1 MGLFKKKKLK
11 LTFSKKLYKKDKKK
25 SLKEK
30 SKLLFKR
37 VKKGKKKTSRKHRIK
52 NQIMA
57 IVLILT
63 IIPIV
68 SVGLINYYSQ
78 TKSIEKSIESTNLTI
93 AKSLAKQVDIFILSS
108 FDILDTLTAT
118 HDFMNMS
125 EFDCSTVLNSTVTKI
140 DQIQM
145 LYIYDMQGN
154 EIISTA
160 NRKDKKNVSK
170 EEWFKKALNGERA
183 ISDSYIDETNR
194 LSGVN
199 IAMPIKNIFGKQTGV
214 IVAKIAL
221 NDLVELSKAHK
232 IGQTG
237 IAYIVDRTGVVI
249 GHPKFREKVLNRFNA
264 KENGIVGA
272 IKAINGETGVELSYK
287 NDKGVDVIGAYT
299 VVPSTGWGVIVE
311 QNKDEIA
318 QSYLKDLYRT
328 LYITLAAVVLAIIFT
343 SIAAKIFSDPIV
355 KLVNVANRIKD
366 GDLTKRAEENAKNEI
381 GDLQKAFN
389 QMLDALHMIISNV
402 QAAGEEINTSSEE
415 LKNSAELTV
424 KSSEEISKIIE
435 QVAAGTERQ
444 LRSVDEADEVVNKM
458 AESVKNVEDKTKY
471 ILQAANIA
479 SDIAKAGS
487 DDVKMSEET
496 MNLITKR
503 VRESAEKL
511 KKLKQHTM
519 EIGNIVTFIDNI
531 SKQTNLLALNAAIE
545 AARAGEYGRGFTVV
559 AEEVRQLAEQT
570 SSASNDIVKI
580 VNEIQNEMNEVV
592 KSMDE
597 GINEVDRGREIINNT
612 TKFFNNII
620 AETNKV
626 SNIVE
631 EFYGIVE
638 ELSQEMNEIETAF
651 VQVGEISQETAS
663 GTQTVLASTEEQQ
676 SIIHQINESAEKLRD
691 MAYRLDTL
699 IKGFKLE

>member
-1 MGLFKKKKLK
+1 MGAFNRKKSK
-11 LTFSKKLYKKDKKK
+11 LTFLKKLYKKDKENPSRKK
-25 SLKEK
+25 GIS
-30 SKLLFKR
+30 LFKR
-37 VKKGKKKTSRKHRIK
+37 TKKDKKKTLRKHRIK

-63 IIPIV
+63 IIPII
-68 SVGLINYYSQ
+68 SVGLINYYFQ
-78 TKSIEKSIESTNLTI
+78 TKNVEKSIESTNLTI
-93 AKSLAKQVDIFILSS
+93 AKSLARQVDIFILSS
-108 FDILDTLTAT
+108 FNVLDTLTAA

-154 EIISTA
+154 EIASTA
-160 NRKDKKNVSK
+160 NTKNKRNASK

-194 LSGVN
+194 ISGVN
-199 IAMPIKNIFGKQTGV
+199 IAMPIKDIFGKQTGV

-221 NDLVELSKAHK
+221 NDLVELSKAHR
-232 IGQTG
+232 IGKTG

-249 GHPKFREKVLNRFNA
+249 GHPEFREKVLNRFNA

-287 NDKGVDVIGAYT
+287 NDKKVDVVGAYT
-299 VVPSTGWGVIVE
+299 VVPSTGWGVVVE
-311 QNKDEIA
+311 QNKDEIK

-328 LYITLAAVVLAIIFT
+328 LYITLAAIVLAIVLT
-343 SIAAKIFSDPIV
+343 SIAARVFSNPIV
-355 KLVNVANRIKD
+355 KLVNVADRIKE
-366 GDLTKRAEENAKNEI
+366 GDLTKRAEENIKNEI
-381 GDLQKAFN
+381 GDLQRAFN
-389 QMLDALHMIISNV
+389 QMLDALYMIISNV
-402 QAAGEEINTSSEE
+402 RDAGEEISASSEE

-424 KSSEEISKIIE
+424 KSSEEISSIIE

-444 LRSVDEADEVVNKM
+444 LKSVDEADEIVNKM

-471 ILQAANIA
+471 ILQAANVA

-487 DDVKMSEET
+487 NDVKMSEES

-503 VRESAEKL
+503 VRESADKL

-570 SSASNDIVKI
+570 SSASKDIVRI
-580 VNEIQNEMNEVV
+580 VNEIQNEMNEVA

-612 TKFFNNII
+612 TKSFNNII
-620 AETNKV
+620 DETNKV
-626 SNIVE
+626 SSIVK

-638 ELSQEMNEIETAF
+638 ELSQEMKEIETAF
-651 VQVGEISQETAS
+651 IQVGEVSQETAS

-691 MAYRLDTL
+691 MACRLDML
-699 IKGFKLE
+699 IKGFKLD

>member
-1 MGLFKKKKLK
+1 MGVFKGKKSK
-11 LTFSKKLYKKDKKK
+11 LTFSKNLYKKDKKK
-25 SLKEK
+25 IPKKKITLL
-30 SKLLFKR
+30 SKG
-37 VKKGKKKTSRKHRIK
+37 VKKDKKRTVRKHKIK

-63 IIPIV
+63 IIPII
-68 SVGLINYYSQ
+68 SVGLINYYFQ
-78 TKSIEKSIESTNLTI
+78 TKSVEESIESTNLTI
-93 AKSLAKQVDIFILSS
+93 AKSLAKQVDIFVLSS

-118 HDFMNMS
+118 HDFINMS
-125 EFDCSTVLNSTVTKI
+125 EFESLSVLNSTANKI

-145 LYIYDMQGN
+145 IYIYDMNGN
-154 EIISTA
+154 EILSTA
-160 NRKDKKNVSK
+160 NKKDKKNVSK
-170 EEWFKKALNGERA
+170 EEWFKKALKGEKA
-183 ISDSYIDETNR
+183 VSDSYVDETNR

-199 IAMPIKNIFGKQTGV
+199 IAMPMKNMFGKQTGV

-221 NDLVELSKAHK
+221 NDLVELSKEHK

-237 IAYIVDRTGVVI
+237 IAYIVDKTGVVI
-249 GHPKFREKVLNRFNA
+249 GHPEFREKVLNRFNA
-264 KENGIVGA
+264 KENGIIGV
-272 IKAINGETGVELSYK
+272 INAINGKTGVELSYK
-287 NDKGVDVIGAYT
+287 NDKGVDVVGAYT

-328 LYITLAAVVLAIIFT
+328 LYITLAAIVLAVIFT
-343 SIAAKIFSDPIV
+343 SIAAKIFSNPIV

-402 QAAGEEINTSSEE
+402 QDAGDEINISSEE
-415 LKNSAELTV
+415 LKNSVELTV
-424 KSSEEISKIIE
+424 RSSEEILSIIE
-435 QVAAGTERQ
+435 QVAGGSERQ
-444 LRSVDEADEVVNKM
+444 LKSIDEAGDVVNKM
-458 AESVKNVEDKTKY
+458 AKSVKNVEDKTKH
-471 ILQAANIA
+471 ILQATDAA

-487 DDVKMSEET
+487 DYVKLSEET
-496 MNLITKR
+496 MDLITKR

-511 KKLKQHTM
+511 ERLKQHTM

-570 SSASNDIVKI
+570 SNASNEIVKI

-597 GINEVDRGREIINNT
+597 GINEVDRGRKIINNT
-612 TKFFNNII
+612 TKSFNNII
-620 AETNKV
+620 AETDKV
-626 SNIVE
+626 SRIVE
-631 EFYGIVE
+631 DFYGIVE
-638 ELSQEMNEIETAF
+638 ELSQAMKGIETSF
-651 VQVGEISQETAS
+651 IQVGEISQETAS
-663 GTQTVLASTEEQQ
+663 GTQTVLASTEEQK
-676 SIIHQINESAEKLRD
+676 SVIHQINESAEKLHD
-691 MAYRLDTL
+691 MANRLNTL

>member
-1 MGLFKKKKLK
+1 MGLFKRKKSK

-25 SLKEK
+25 SPKKKITLL
-30 SKLLFKR
+30 SKW
-37 VKKGKKKTSRKHRIK
+37 VKKDKKKTVRKHKIK

-63 IIPIV
+63 IIPII
-68 SVGLINYYSQ
+68 SVGLINYYFQ
-78 TKSIEKSIESTNLTI
+78 TKNVEKTIESTNLTI
-93 AKSLAKQVDIFILSS
+93 AKSLAKQVDIFVLSS

-118 HDFMNMS
+118 HDFINMS
-125 EFDCSTVLNSTVTKI
+125 QFDCSTVLNSTVNKI

-145 LYIYDMQGN
+145 LYIYDMKGN
-154 EIISTA
+154 EVISTS
-160 NRKDKKNVSK
+160 NKKDRKNVSK
-170 EEWFKKALNGERA
+170 EEWFKKALKGEKA
-183 ISDSYIDETNR
+183 VSDSYIDETNR

-199 IAMPIKNIFGKQTGV
+199 IAMPMKNMFGKQTGV

-221 NDLVELSKAHK
+221 NDLVELSKEHK

-237 IAYIVDRTGVVI
+237 IAYIVDKTGVVI
-249 GHPKFREKVLNRFNA
+249 GHPEFREKVLNRFNA
-264 KENGIVGA
+264 KENGIIGA
-272 IKAINGETGVELSYK
+272 INAINGKTGVELSYK
-287 NDKGVDVIGAYT
+287 NDKGVDVVGAYT
-299 VVPSTGWGVIVE
+299 IVPSTGWGVIVE

-328 LYITLAAVVLAIIFT
+328 LYVTLAAIILAIIFT
-343 SIAAKIFSDPIV
+343 SIAARIFSNPIV

-366 GDLTKRAEENAKNEI
+366 GDLTERAEENARNEI

-402 QAAGEEINTSSEE
+402 QAAGDEINISSEE

-424 KSSEEISKIIE
+424 KSSEEISSIVE

-444 LRSVDEADEVVNKM
+444 LRSMDEAGEVINRM
-458 AESVKNVEDKTKY
+458 AESVKNVENKTKY
-471 ILQAANIA
+471 ILQATNVA

-496 MNLITKR
+496 MDLITKR

-511 KKLKQHTM
+511 EKLKQHTM

-597 GINEVDRGREIINNT
+597 GINEVDRGRKIINNT
-612 TKFFNNII
+612 TKSFNNII
-620 AETNKV
+620 AETDKV
-626 SNIVE
+626 FNIVE

-638 ELSQEMNEIETAF
+638 ELSQEMNGIEAAF

-663 GTQTVLASTEEQQ
+663 GTQTILASTEEQQ
-676 SIIHQINESAEKLRD
+676 SIIHQINESAEKLHD